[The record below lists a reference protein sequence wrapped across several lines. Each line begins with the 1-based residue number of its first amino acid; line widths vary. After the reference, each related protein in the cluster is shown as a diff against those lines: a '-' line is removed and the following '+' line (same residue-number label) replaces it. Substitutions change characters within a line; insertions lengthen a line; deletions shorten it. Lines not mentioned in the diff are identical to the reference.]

1 MSASL
6 KHILLSYEEYE
17 RLKHIESEYHKLQ
30 RKVQQNLQLQSHLE
44 EKTIVRKEG
53 DKSETDDNSSDIQ
66 SGSGTSQEQFGT
78 GSQNPIVISSE
89 DEFVNK
95 IAILVSKKIHP
106 RLPESIWNNYNLTS
120 PSTSMIT
127 PSNTKPPLPYN
138 NTINKDDEND
148 IDGKNQL
155 LLKIQLFYD

>member
-30 RKVQQNLQLQSHLE
+30 SKLQQNLQLQSQPE
-44 EKTIVRKEG
+44 EKTIVSREG

-127 PSNTKPPLPYN
+127 PSNTKPPLPCN

-148 IDGKNQL
+148 IDGKNHL
-155 LLKIQLFYD
+155 LLKIQLFYY

>member
-30 RKVQQNLQLQSHLE
+30 TKIQQNLQLQSQQE
-44 EKTIVRKEG
+44 ETTR
-53 DKSETDDNSSDIQ
+53 DKSETEGDETQ
-66 SGSGTSQEQFGT
+66 SGSGISKEQIGS
-78 GSQNPIVISSE
+78 GSQNPIAISSD

-106 RLPESIWNNYNLTS
+106 RLPETLWNNYNLTF
-120 PSTSMIT
+120 PNTSMIS
-127 PSNTKPPLPYN
+127 PSNTNPPLPYD

-148 IDGKNQL
+148 IYGKNYCIL
-155 LLKIQLFYD
+155 LFSCSPTSPNYSK

>member
-30 RKVQQNLQLQSHLE
+30 SKLQQNLQLQSQPE
-44 EKTIVRKEG
+44 EKTIVSREG

-148 IDGKNQL
+148 IDGKNHL